1 MKPVFQVLLSAIVF
15 VILDFIYLNLMKEYF
30 QGQIKN
36 VQGAPIQLDMM
47 AALLC
52 YIFLILGLNYF
63 ILQKRRSVQDAFLL
77 GLVIYA
83 VYELTNKALLSKW
96 SYLTV
101 ILDTLWGGI
110 LFALTTKIVYL
121 VNV

>member
-1 MKPVFQVLLSAIVF
+1 
-15 VILDFIYLNLMKEYF
+15 MKEYF

-36 VQGAPIQLDMM
+36 VQGGPIQLDMM

>member
-1 MKPVFQVLLSAIVF
+1 
-15 VILDFIYLNLMKEYF
+15 MKEYF